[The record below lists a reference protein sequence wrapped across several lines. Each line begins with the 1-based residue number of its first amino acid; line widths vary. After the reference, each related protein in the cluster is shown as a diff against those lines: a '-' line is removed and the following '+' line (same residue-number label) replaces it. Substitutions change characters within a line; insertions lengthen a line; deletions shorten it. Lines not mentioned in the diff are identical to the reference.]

1 MDGLEMI
8 ISDNEPDMMIL
19 TEVIPKAQQ
28 NPIHETQIKIT
39 GYEHYC
45 NFNFS
50 DVNLGASGIR
60 GVIIYVKDTLK
71 CDEIRFESKYDDHV
85 WVKINLK
92 NKDSLLCGCIYR
104 FPTKEKIITK
114 ITTTRVCQ
122 VIKEA
127 VQMKYSHLLICGDF
141 NYPEID
147 WKYEYVDESTEIK
160 QFINTVQACH
170 LYQHIFQP
178 TRCRKGNKPSL
189 LDLILTSEDG
199 MVSAVIHNLGIGES
213 DHECLVFTLH
223 CYKEEGRGIVNRPN
237 NYKADFGTINDSL
250 NLLNWSS
257 ELNGDFSVGYRNFT
271 NLLGKATEGCIP
283 NYCSPRKK
291 KNIYLTPEA
300 VRKKDLKNKLWRRYK
315 NSKCEYDHK
324 RFTRVKN
331 DLRSLTRKLR
341 LQFEYNIVHDI
352 KASPK
357 KFWSYVKSKTKTTSK
372 IPSLRKADGTIAE
385 TALEKAELLNNFFS
399 STFTDEKLQNIP
411 TVNLDPFLGE
421 YLNKFIISRDMVQK
435 KLEQLNPGKTPGPD
449 E

>member
-1 MDGLEMI
+1 MARPRKPKKRITTGAFSTRKEHQFLKTTANTTKYKSNKKNGLSCLYTNIDHLLNKMDGLEMI

-45 NFNFS
+45 NFNFT
-50 DVNLGASGIR
+50 DVNLRASGIR

-104 FPTKEKIITK
+104 SPTKEKIITK

-160 QFINTVQACH
+160 PFINTVQACR

-178 TRCRKGNKPSL
+178 TRYRKGNKPSL

-199 MVSAVIHNLGIGES
+199 MVSDVIHNPGIGES

-223 CYKEEGRGIVNRPN
+223 CYKEEGRGIVNRP
-237 NYKADFGTINDSL
+237 K
-250 NLLNWSS
+250 LL
-257 ELNGDFSVGYRNFT
+257 
-271 NLLGKATEGCIP
+271 
-283 NYCSPRKK
+283 
-291 KNIYLTPEA
+291 
-300 VRKKDLKNKLWRRYK
+300 
-315 NSKCEYDHK
+315 
-324 RFTRVKN
+324 
-331 DLRSLTRKLR
+331 
-341 LQFEYNIVHDI
+341 
-352 KASPK
+352 
-357 KFWSYVKSKTKTTSK
+357 
-372 IPSLRKADGTIAE
+372 
-385 TALEKAELLNNFFS
+385 
-399 STFTDEKLQNIP
+399 
-411 TVNLDPFLGE
+411 
-421 YLNKFIISRDMVQK
+421 
-435 KLEQLNPGKTPGPD
+435 
-449 E
+449 